1 MWVCLTLEEAPS
13 ICILS
18 RAIDC
23 LFFFFFFCI
32 LEVLVGRGSK
42 SNAGSLNMTNRRI
55 QLGRKTAHHPLGPH
69 CLIPAPDSIFEMSS
83 ARRSR
88 PRSPPWNFTAVA
100 QRDFERRKTRGIFT
114 SSVVIFN
121 SQFPNGINKH
131 FNFKNWTWH
140 FYILSIV
147 AMFSSLPLHKWC
159 LWYMQD

>member
-1 MWVCLTLEEAPS
+1 MWVSLTLEEDPS

-18 RAIDC
+18 RAIDI
-23 LFFFFFFCI
+23 LFFFFFHSW
-32 LEVLVGRGSK
+32 GAGGGSK
-42 SNAGSLNMTNRRI
+42 SNAGRLNMTNRRI

-88 PRSPPWNFTAVA
+88 PRSPPWNFTAVT
-100 QRDFERRKTRGIFT
+100 QRDFEGRKTRGIFP

-131 FNFKNWTWH
+131 FNFKNGTWH

-147 AMFSSLPLHKWC
+147 GMFSSLPLHKWC
-159 LWYMQD
+159 LWYRQD